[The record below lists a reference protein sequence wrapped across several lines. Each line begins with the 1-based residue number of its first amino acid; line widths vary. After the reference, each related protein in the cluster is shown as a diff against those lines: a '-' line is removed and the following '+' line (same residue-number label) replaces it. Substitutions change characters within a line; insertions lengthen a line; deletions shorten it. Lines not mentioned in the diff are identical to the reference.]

1 MNLIQ
6 IQEHLKD
13 MPTQAIMGYANGQN
27 PMVPPYL
34 ALSEMNRRKQMEKR
48 AAEPPQ
54 TSVKEQ
60 LEQELMQPQ
69 GITQGMPQQG
79 MPPQM
84 PPQGMPQGAPQG
96 MRPPMPPQGAPQGA
110 PQAPPQMAPQ
120 GMAGGGLTNL
130 PVRSELFNYAPGGI
144 VAFADEGLVK
154 LPEQEAADIMA
165 KQLKGDIDLPMPQ
178 TREDERAQYI
188 QKNPEAAYLNKA
200 PGEAMRGLMGTL
212 KGQNEAQKQ
221 QFQERQSSQGLA
233 TLGNALMA
241 AAEGTRGRKGSG
253 AGEAFLGFGKT
264 YAAAQAE
271 DYKRQ
276 QEQAAIERAQTI
288 EMAKLQSDVDNMQR
302 AFDEGRIE
310 DGMKYKAAVEARK
323 GKIAELQGLRSKD
336 VLTLADK
343 QRDDIERARH
353 NKEIEKLQAIQANAA
368 AKSANKPSS
377 FAEQWAAMVAHP
389 ELYAKFQG
397 EKKSGT
403 LTYEDAI
410 RQVNSNNATKYL
422 SPDKKAELAQDLV
435 KQSAAVQAGKEL
447 PPVVK
452 TPDDTRNPYE
462 RIMPEFMGGKPAPT
476 AGTPQLP
483 PGFIPVPVNK

>member
-54 TSVKEQ
+54 GSVKEK
-60 LEQELMQPQ
+60 LEQELMQGIPQSLPQMPQ
-69 GITQGMPQQG
+69 GA
-79 MPPQM
+79 PQM
-84 PPQGMPQGAPQG
+84 PPQGMPQGMPQQAP
-96 MRPPMPPQGAPQGA
+96 
-110 PQAPPQMAPQ
+110 PQAPPQAPQMAPQ

-130 PVRSELFNYAPGGI
+130 PMRSERFNYAPGGI
-144 VAFADEGLVK
+144 VAFADEGLVP
-154 LPEQEAADIMA
+154 LPEKEATDIML
-165 KQLKGDIDLPMPQ
+165 KQLKGETDLPMPVS
-178 TREDERAQYI
+178 REDERAQYI

-200 PGEAMRGLMGTL
+200 PGEAMTGLMSTL
-212 KGQNEAQKQ
+212 KGQNVAQKQ
-221 QFQERQSSQGLA
+221 QFDERQSGQGLA
-233 TLGNALMA
+233 TLANALMN

-288 EMAKLQSDVDNMQR
+288 EMAKLQSDVDNMKR
-302 AFDEGRIE
+302 AFDEGRVE
-310 DGMKYKAAVEARK
+310 DGMKYKAAVDARK
-323 GKIAELQGLRSKD
+323 VKIAELQGLRSKE
-336 VLTLADK
+336 VISLAEARRKAEED
-343 QRDDIERARH
+343 ARH
-353 NKEIEKLQAIQANAA
+353 NQAMEKIQGRSASAA
-368 AKSANKPSS
+368 EKSAGKPSS

-403 LTYEDAI
+403 MTYEDAMKS
-410 RQVNSNNATKYL
+410 VNSNNATKYL
-422 SPDKKAELAQDLV
+422 PPEKKAELAQELV
-435 KQSAAVQAGKEL
+435 KQSAAVQSGKEI

-452 TPDDTRNPYE
+452 PPDDTRTFYE
-462 RIMPEFMGGKPAPT
+462 RIAPEFAGGKAAPT
-476 AGTPQLP
+476 KSTAVPFSQLP
-483 PGFIPVPVNK
+483 Q